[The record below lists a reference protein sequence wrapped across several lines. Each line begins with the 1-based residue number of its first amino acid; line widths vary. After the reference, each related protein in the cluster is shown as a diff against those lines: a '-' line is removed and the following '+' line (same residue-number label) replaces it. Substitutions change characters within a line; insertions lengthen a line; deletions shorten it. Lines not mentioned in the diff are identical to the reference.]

1 MRPCS
6 PSGGGFR
13 QNVHGRPTSAHR
25 QRVKAFG
32 VDHATRRYPNPGDG
46 WHPVTSMTLDPPMSA
61 KAGEQSGERPSEEA
75 MYIAV
80 TRAWFLLVSWDQRRE
95 HPMEPYV
102 FGPQFVRSVIA
113 APVGAG
119 PIATVC
125 AKLAC
130 RFPWERGSSEPA
142 PLLGPPVAP
151 TDPLSTWWR
160 ALGPPEG
167 LGVHYDE
174 LAGGVF
180 EFLSVGSYMDRP
192 PPGFRRR

>member
-1 MRPCS
+1 M
-6 PSGGGFR
+6 
-13 QNVHGRPTSAHR
+13 TTA
-25 QRVKAFG
+25 
-32 VDHATRRYPNPGDG
+32 
-46 WHPVTSMTLDPPMSA
+46 TLDPPMST
-61 KAGEQSGERPSEEA
+61 KARKHSGEHPSEEA
-75 MYIAV
+75 MYVAV
-80 TRAWFLLVSWDQRRE
+80 TRAWFLLVSWEQRRE
-95 HPMEPYV
+95 HPLEPYV

-119 PIATVC
+119 LVAAVC

-130 RFPWERGSSEPA
+130 RYPWERGSSDPA
-142 PLLGPPVAP
+142 PLPGSPVAP

-160 ALGPPEG
+160 ALGPPDG

-192 PPGFRRR
+192 PQGFRRRGVRA